1 MSAWPQPSFQ
11 ISTHIKY
18 LPGSII
24 NVSSYIYPYI
34 FNSLTILQRN
44 SHFALFLAPS
54 ICVLGLGCPRSAG
67 YGGLHKSK
75 ILYHYPAHSCSRT
88 DPCQHNINHHL
99 KILIPAHL
107 DATRCET
114 RNDSS
119 YYGCKHFSR
128 NRPAIAILAQYL
140 LDP

>member
-1 MSAWPQPSFQ
+1 MS
-11 ISTHIKY
+11 
-18 LPGSII
+18 SII
-24 NVSSYIYPYI
+24 N
-34 FNSLTILQRN
+34 RN

-88 DPCQHNINHHL
+88 DPCQRKINHHL

-107 DATRCET
+107 DATRDVP
-114 RNDSS
+114 R
-119 YYGCKHFSR
+119 
-128 NRPAIAILAQYL
+128 IAGVEQGQDNFVRDICVF
-140 LDP
+140 